1 MHPNNEY
8 RELLRPMV
16 QLKLREFNLLGYKNI
31 TEELFWAFLTEF
43 KWKGITVPMRLHQA
57 ASEVLSVKMSEY
69 MDYASLSVIKKSA
82 GRSKLTTLDKDEI
95 RKLF

>member
-16 QLKLREFNLLGYKNI
+16 QLKLREFHLLGYKNI
-31 TEELFWAFLTEF
+31 TENLFWVFLIEF
-43 KWKGITVPMRLHQA
+43 KWKGLTAPMRLHQA
-57 ASEVLSVKMSEY
+57 ASDVLSVKMTEY

-82 GRSKLTTLDKDEI
+82 GRSKNLRLDKDEI
-95 RKLF
+95 KELF